1 MESGTNVDPRRL
13 GSTDL
18 FVTPIGFGSF
28 KIGRNQGVKYPI
40 SYALPDDRE
49 VERLLN
55 GVLDAGVNYIDT
67 APAYGLSEERIG
79 RAIGHRRREYLL
91 GTKVGE
97 EFSDGESRYDFS
109 APAVRKSVER
119 SLQRLKTEVLDI
131 VLVHAHRDDVSI
143 LNQTDLVSELNA
155 MKDRGLVRAIGFSG
169 KTVEAA
175 RMALLW
181 ADLIMVEYHLDDTS
195 HATVMDEASQRGIG
209 VVVKK
214 GLASGRLDP
223 QEAIGHVLRNPSVTS
238 LLIGTLSLS
247 HLQDAVQCANRT

>member
-1 MESGTNVDPRRL
+1 MDPRPL
-13 GSTDL
+13 GNTNL
-18 FVTPIGFGSF
+18 FITPIGFGAF
-28 KIGRNQGVKYPI
+28 KVGRNEGTKYPTR
-40 SYALPDDRE
+40 YALPDERD
-49 VERLLN
+49 VDRLLN

-79 RAIGHRRREYLL
+79 RAIRHRRSEFLL

-97 EFSDGESRYDFS
+97 EFKDGESWYDFS
-109 APAVRKSVER
+109 APSVRKSVER
-119 SLQRLKTEVLDI
+119 SLNRLNTEVLDI
-131 VLVHAHRDDVSI
+131 VLVHAHRNDVSI
-143 LNQTDLVSELNA
+143 LNETDVISELRD

-175 RMALLW
+175 RMAISW

-195 HATVMDEASQRGIG
+195 HATVMKEASDRGIG

-223 QEAIGHVLRNPSVTS
+223 QDAIGHVLRNPSVTS
-238 LLIGTLSLS
+238 LLIGTLNLS
-247 HLQDAVQCANRT
+247 HLRDAVQCATHV